1 MANKFI
7 RYELKN
13 GAEYASVCLPM
24 RVDGRKVNKTENLG
38 RVLDKQQGIFK
49 NRERGVFRYTLEQGY
64 QDAPAESHALA
75 LKPKG
80 PERLILDFGDVHVLH
95 EYLKTTPYHAVLTSL
110 LPDQGDTLLA
120 LVYYQILASGAR
132 RHAGSWYEGS
142 YARLLLPRAALGSQ
156 RISEFLSVLG
166 DEALQRRFFCTY
178 LAKQFPAE
186 TVHGLLIDSTG
197 LPNSIDFPYT
207 AYSNHG
213 GQVSVETRLI
223 YVTDRLSGMP
233 LYFRYVAGNVI
244 DVSTL
249 KATIGEL
256 QMCGI
261 AADYAILDAG
271 YFTEDNIKALHENE
285 IAYLTRLKPNRK
297 LYKQLAAAHVQAL
310 QHGGNLVSY
319 NGRAVY
325 IKRVPCTV
333 TSGIDAFA
341 YIGIDMLRRSY
352 EMNAMLVNAV
362 EDDLGP
368 EEIDGNLSKLGLFI
382 MISSEE
388 IDTKELLPLYYARQ
402 QIEQVFDITKNYA
415 DILPLRVHG
424 EDTFRGHLLLCFIA
438 TIICKRLQGELDA
451 KGVNL
456 IGLFKELRN
465 QKCKVYDSL
474 VVVQEATK
482 KVNDSYKALKLKSP
496 DKIPR

>member
-7 RYELKN
+7 RYEQKN

-24 RVDGRKVNKTENLG
+24 RVDGRKVNETENLG
-38 RVLDKQQGIFK
+38 RVLDKQRGIFK
-49 NRERGVFRYTLEQGY
+49 NRERGVFRYTLEAGY
-64 QDAPAESHALA
+64 EEAPPDGHALA

-80 PERLILDFGDVHVLH
+80 PERLILDFGDVHVLD
-95 EYLKTTPYHAVLTSL
+95 EYLRTTPYHAILNSL
-110 LPDQGDTLLA
+110 LPGQGDTLLA
-120 LVYYQILASGAR
+120 LVYHRILATGAR
-132 RHAGSWYEGS
+132 CYAGTWYEGS
-142 YARLLLPRAALGSQ
+142 YARLLLPCAALQSQ
-156 RISEFLSVLG
+156 RISEFLSHLG
-166 DEALQRRFFCTY
+166 DEELQRRFFRMY
-178 LAKQFPAE
+178 LARQFPAE

-197 LPNSIDFPYT
+197 LPDSIDFPYT

-213 GQVSVETRLI
+213 GQVSVGTRLI

-249 KATIGEL
+249 KATIEEL

-271 YFTEDNIKALHENE
+271 YFTEGNIKALHENG

-297 LYKQLAAAHVQAL
+297 LYKQLLAAHAQGL
-310 QHGGNLVSY
+310 QHGRNPVSY

-325 IKRVPCTV
+325 LKRVPCSV
-333 TSGIDAFA
+333 GFGIDAFA
-341 YIGIDMLRRSY
+341 YIGIDMLRRSH
-352 EMNAMLVNAV
+352 EMNAMLVNAA
-362 EDDLGP
+362 EDGIDP
-368 EEIDGNLSKLGLFI
+368 QEIDNSLAVLGSFI

-388 IDTKELLPLYYARQ
+388 IDTKEVLPLYYARQ
-402 QIEQVFDITKNYA
+402 QIEQVFNITKNYA

-438 TIICKRLQGELDA
+438 TIICKRLQGELDS

-482 KVNDSYKALKLKSP
+482 KVNDAYKALKLKSP
-496 DKIPR
+496 DKIVR